1 MTWGAR
7 TGHPYLTRP
16 PKGHRS
22 SSPLRFSSQ
31 PAPLSRQPRHHHH
44 HLAESW
50 AGAKCLSP
58 APGRHL
64 SSHRK
69 HGRDPQEARGG
80 RRCPV
85 GTSPG
90 SRDSSGDP
98 GVSQVTVSEDNLT
111 SVWVRSG
118 RAGAHGAPAPRRQRP
133 PQTASREPT
142 CWARAP
148 ASRQMETETAADT
161 PPRPREKAPGR
172 LPAPAGEEG
181 GPPRTTWATGGGA
194 WAEGG
199 AGAGPHRVFRLRD
212 ADHEDQLREEKGA
225 DEVLVDAEQVGP
237 QRPHQRQEYER
248 HQQGSQ
254 GQGHGG
260 VGDDLQG
267 QDLSVLWAGW

>member
-7 TGHPYLTRP
+7 TGHPYLTRS

-90 SRDSSGDP
+90 SCDSSGDP

-118 RAGAHGAPAPRRQRP
+118 RAGAHGAPAPRRP
-133 PQTASREPT
+133 PEAASPPDSKQGAHVLGPGAGFPPDGDGNCSGHAT
-142 CWARAP
+142 QAP
-148 ASRQMETETAADT
+148 GKSPRT
-161 PPRPREKAPGR
+161 PPCSRRGGR
-172 LPAPAGEEG
+172 
-181 GPPRTTWATGGGA
+181 WAATDHVGHRGRGGA

-199 AGAGPHRVFRLRD
+199 ASPGFPSARCRSRRPAARR
-212 ADHEDQLREEKGA
+212 KG
-225 DEVLVDAEQVGP
+225 
-237 QRPHQRQEYER
+237 RR
-248 HQQGSQ
+248 
-254 GQGHGG
+254 
-260 VGDDLQG
+260 
-267 QDLSVLWAGW
+267 